1 MGGYIIAGGI
11 ALAILAALAFVY
23 LLVLVRPRARK
34 PQNKSLLC
42 DYAHRGLHGDG
53 IPENSLAAFERAC
66 RAGVGIELDVQLS
79 RDGTVI
85 VFHDYTLARMTGK
98 EGRLCELDAAELS
111 TLCLADSD
119 QTIPT
124 FEQVLSLVAGRVP
137 LLVELKGE
145 DLNTALCEKVAA
157 QLAAYPGAYCVESFN
172 PLLLRGIRRHLPQV
186 YAGLLYTNVCRDKKK
201 HTAVHMALTAMA
213 LNCVA
218 SPDFIAYNQIDRRAL
233 PVRIATGLYR
243 SPRFVWTVRTEDEAK
258 TARESG
264 ECLIFENLSAPKIE

>member
-11 ALAILAALAFVY
+11 ALTILVALALVY
-23 LLVLVRPRARK
+23 LVVLVRPRARK
-34 PQNKSLLC
+34 PQNKALLC

-53 IPENSLAAFERAC
+53 IPENSLSAFELAC

-79 RDGTVI
+79 RDGTVM
-85 VFHDYTLARMTGK
+85 VFHDYTLVRMTGREEK
-98 EGRLCELDAAELS
+98 LSELDAAELTALRLS
-111 TLCLADSD
+111 DSD

-145 DLNTALCEKVAA
+145 DLNTALCEKVALL
-157 QLAAYPGAYCVESFN
+157 LATYKGAYCVESFN

-213 LNCVA
+213 LNAVA
-218 SPDFIAYNQIDRRAL
+218 HPNFIAYNQIDRRAL

-243 SPRFVWTVRTEDEAK
+243 APKFVWTVRIEDEAA
-258 TARESG
+258 TARKQG
-264 ECLIFENLSAPKIE
+264 EHIIFENISVTKNR